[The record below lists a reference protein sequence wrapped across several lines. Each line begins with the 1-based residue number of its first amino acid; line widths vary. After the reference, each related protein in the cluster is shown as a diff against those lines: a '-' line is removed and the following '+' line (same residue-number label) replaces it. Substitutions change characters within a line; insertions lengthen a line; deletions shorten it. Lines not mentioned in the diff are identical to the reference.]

1 LDLTMRGTSP
11 RIRRE
16 AKMTTRPK
24 IAAAL
29 AGCLGAA
36 VAATAA
42 NAAEVSLLSSTAM
55 REVLEELVPAFER
68 ASGHKVAITFQSGV
82 NVSARIREGAIADVV
97 ITTGT
102 ALDELAKE
110 GKVVAG
116 SRVDFV
122 RARVGAAVRAGA
134 PKPDIGTPE
143 TFKNALLAAKSI
155 GYSRGPSGVHFESVM
170 KRLGIFDQVKGK
182 LIQPELG
189 VRVGALV
196 AKGDAEI
203 GVQQRAH
210 PDRRHRFHRPVAERA
225 ADGAGLFD
233 RAARNRQGAGGR
245 QGAGQVPHLGGGA
258 PGVQEIGHGTGL
270 HARLRGLKGV
280 HAPGFAAHHP
290 GPRPAPHFPFGAE
303 SYLSY
308 GSAFRASREASI
320 MAPNAAAKPSRPVT
334 LKHLAATLAEDHQMT
349 KRAGE
354 ALLGDL
360 VGLIT
365 KHLKKGER
373 IKISGLGILQVR
385 KRAARMGRNPATG
398 EAIKIKASRKVAFRA
413 AKDLKMAI

>member
-1 LDLTMRGTSP
+1 
-11 RIRRE
+11 
-16 AKMTTRPK
+16 MTTRPK

-203 GVQQRAH
+203 GVQQINELI
-210 PDRRHRFHRPVAERA
+210 PI
-225 ADGAGLFD
+225 AGIDF
-233 RAARNRQGAGGR
+233 
-245 QGAGQVPHLGGGA
+245 
-258 PGVQEIGHGTGL
+258 IGPLPSELQTVLVYSTGL
-270 HARLRGLKGV
+270 
-280 HAPGFAAHHP
+280 
-290 GPRPAPHFPFGAE
+290 
-303 SYLSY
+303 
-308 GSAFRASREASI
+308 
-320 MAPNAAAKPSRPVT
+320 
-334 LKHLAATLAEDHQMT
+334 
-349 KRAGE
+349 
-354 ALLGDL
+354 
-360 VGLIT
+360 
-365 KHLKKGER
+365 
-373 IKISGLGILQVR
+373 
-385 KRAARMGRNPATG
+385 PATAKEREVAQALVKFLTS
-398 EAIKIKASRKVAFRA
+398 EAALPVFKK
-413 AKDLKMAI
+413 LGMEPG